1 VRILCPQFIAVHLQ
15 FISYPVNPSVVMYE
29 AGIELTEE
37 DFEFS
42 KPPLSKKFIRL
53 VFEKYELEYI
63 AYFGGNM
70 FYVSK
75 QNSEPLMPLNSRARY
90 PEDIELVLD
99 FMAYERIRRIKYG
112 KGALFRSVVPRLADF

>member
-1 VRILCPQFIAVHLQ
+1 
-15 FISYPVNPSVVMYE
+15 MYE
-29 AGIELTEE
+29 AGIELTEG

-53 VFEKYELEYI
+53 VFDKHQLEHI

-75 QNSEPLMPLNSRARY
+75 QNSEPFMPFNARY
-90 PEDIELVLD
+90 PEDIELILD
-99 FMAYERIRRIKYG
+99 FMVRERIRRIRYENG
-112 KGALFRSVVPRLADF
+112 VLFRSAVPKLSGS

>member
-1 VRILCPQFIAVHLQ
+1 
-15 FISYPVNPSVVMYE
+15 MYE
-29 AGIELTEE
+29 AEIELTEE

-53 VFEKYELEYI
+53 VFEKYQLEYI
-63 AYFGGNM
+63 TYFGGNM

-75 QNSEPLMPLNSRARY
+75 QNSEPLTPIHSRARY

-99 FMAYERIRRIKYG
+99 FMTRERIRRIKYE
-112 KGALFRSVVPRLADF
+112 KGMIFRSAVPVLSDF